1 MWLMELA
8 TNKSSKR
15 IKRGIKKDKK
25 SGISTQRIEDYQGF
39 L

>member
-8 TNKSSKR
+8 TSKCSKR
-15 IKRGIKKDKK
+15 VKQGIKKDKK
-25 SGISTQRIEDYQGF
+25 SEISTQRIEDYQGF